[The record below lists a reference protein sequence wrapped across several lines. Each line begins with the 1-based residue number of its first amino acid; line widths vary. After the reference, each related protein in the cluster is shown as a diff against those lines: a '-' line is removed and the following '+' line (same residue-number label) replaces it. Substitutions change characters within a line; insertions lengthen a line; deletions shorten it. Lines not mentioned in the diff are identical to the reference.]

1 MKRFIL
7 TGAPGAGKTA
17 VIRQLELDG
26 FSVVEEAAT
35 DIIALEQSHA
45 VSEPGS
51 IPRNPPRGPAARSSG
66 RCGSATATARSRPH
80 STAAPRPG
88 ATSAPCPTSRRV
100 RGLSAAF
107 RNPMHLLHRE
117 IGHRAGTQDRFG
129 GPGSGCSQHLRRH
142 LCAASGHSAKHGN
155 PAGFYLTKLSFNF
168 FNAMPLRDPQLTF
181 GPSRSYIV

>member
-51 IPRNPPRGPAARSSG
+51 IPRNPRGEVVGKVWKCNGNCTFSTAFHSG
-66 RCGSATATARSRPH
+66 SQTGCHIGSMSHEQESSRPF
-80 STAAPRPG
+80 SRVSRPYAPPSPRDRP
-88 ATSAPCPTSRRV
+88 
-100 RGLSAAF
+100 
-107 RNPMHLLHRE
+107 
-117 IGHRAGTQDRFG
+117 
-129 GPGSGCSQHLRRH
+129 
-142 LCAASGHSAKHGN
+142 
-155 PAGFYLTKLSFNF
+155 
-168 FNAMPLRDPQLTF
+168 
-181 GPSRSYIV
+181 